1 MRWLDPAPDGT
12 TVSGGF
18 DGSTVDD
25 FTCIRLET
33 FAGVQFTPRYGP
45 DRRPTIWNPAEWGG
59 SIPRDEVHAAW
70 DELFRRYRFGRVYYD
85 PPQWQSEGKAW
96 ASKYGEDVFVE
107 WPTYRAAAM
116 HDALD
121 LFVTDLS
128 TGAMRHDGCPIT
140 AVHVANARRLARPG
154 DRYIIGKPSQTQKI
168 DAAVTSVLA
177 HKAAV
182 DARSTGWGDDPV
194 DTRVFCFS

>member
-1 MRWLDPAPDGT
+1 MSRACGIRRWRMRWLDPAPDGT
-12 TVSGGF
+12 LVSGGF

-25 FTCIRLET
+25 FSCIRLET
-33 FAGVQFTPRYGP
+33 YAGVQFTPRYGP
-45 DRRPTIWNPAEWGG
+45 DARPTIWNPAEWGG
-59 SIPRDEVHAAW
+59 TIPRAEVHAAW

-85 PPQWQSEGKAW
+85 PPQWQS
-96 ASKYGEDVFVE
+96 
-107 WPTYRAAAM
+107 AAM

-128 TGAMRHDGCPIT
+128 TGTLRHDGCPIT
-140 AVHVANARRLARPG
+140 TVHVANARKLARPG